1 MGPLWVE
8 LLFPPLAMS
17 AEVGAAREGVQGG
30 GMCSCCDPA
39 RRLDQ
44 PATLEGEAGVQGWG

>member
-17 AEVGAAREGVQGG
+17 AQVGVAREGVQGG

-44 PATLEGEAGVQGWG
+44 PATLEGEAGVQGWE